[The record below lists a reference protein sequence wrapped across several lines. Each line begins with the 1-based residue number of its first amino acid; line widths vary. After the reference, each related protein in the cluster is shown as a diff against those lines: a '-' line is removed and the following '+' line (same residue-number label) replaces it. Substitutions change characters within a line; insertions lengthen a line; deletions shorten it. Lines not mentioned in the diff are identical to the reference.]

1 MLLCINVESILQFTI
16 PHYRGTY
23 FLHCLASF
31 SVDPSANCFMLK
43 SVPPADP
50 SLHKP
55 WIVANGKYYVLFLF

>member
-1 MLLCINVESILQFTI
+1 MLNIQIC
-16 PHYRGTY
+16 RTY

-50 SLHKP
+50 SLHRP
-55 WIVANGKYYVLFLF
+55 CAQTNRMQVLLSAVLLSSILK